1 MTWTTTFRVFD
12 ICTALKSGA
21 LDFRPVVGQSCPAC
35 MEAFF
40 AGDEVCVACPCFHA
54 LSHIS
59 CLGHDRLPPPDGLC
73 WMCRIE
79 VGHYYYRVLP
89 EGLESEVVAPERIP
103 VPLPYTPPPAQIVPH
118 LDLCSSCEFAFM
130 HNRDYVVTCLYVEVV
145 IGV

>member
-1 MTWTTTFRVFD
+1 MDNYISSVRHLY
-12 ICTALKSGA
+12 CSEEYGA

-40 AGDEVCVACPCFHA
+40 AGDKVCVACPCFHA

-79 VGHYYYRVLP
+79 VDHYYYRVLP
-89 EGLESEVVAPERIP
+89 EGLERP
-103 VPLPYTPPPAQIVPH
+103 
-118 LDLCSSCEFAFM
+118 
-130 HNRDYVVTCLYVEVV
+130 
-145 IGV
+145 